1 LDKSYYIVVNIN
13 YTNKT
18 KANTITSIIA
28 LVPAHNESGSIR
40 DTIESLLSQT
50 RLPDEIVIIPN
61 GCTDDTADIAR
72 EYPVTVYELPK
83 LAHRKSEALN
93 RAWVKFGQSFDLVI
107 SMDADT
113 VFPSNAVADW
123 EQEFLTDED
132 FGGST
137 SKFTVQQPGFFGR
150 LQKAEYSSNIQMGLN
165 RGWTNVL
172 AGAGSAFSG
181 AAMRILASRIDRIG
195 PWSYE
200 SAVEDYEI
208 TYRLRELKLSTKVS
222 PTVRAYT
229 DGMKDLKSLWGQRM
243 KWQTGTLY
251 DLLRFGLNRLTL
263 HDWMSQA
270 KGLLI
275 PLIRLLWVGVMIL
288 AIALDSV
295 AFVWW
300 GWLIPL
306 LYIALNIK
314 STLRIPHRDKW
325 DMVLAV
331 TILPM
336 EFLQCIQGGWIFASW
351 IEVAKKAVTKK
362 ERDLWAAQYKAE
374 GI

>member
-1 LDKSYYIVVNIN
+1 MVMK
-13 YTNKT
+13 TNGG
-18 KANTITSIIA
+18 TSIIA

-40 DTIESLLSQT
+40 ATIESLLAQERT
-50 RLPDEIVIIPN
+50 LDQIVVIPN

-72 EYPVTVYELPK
+72 EYPVTVLELPK
-83 LAHRKSEALN
+83 LEHRKSEAMN
-93 RAWVKFGQSFDLVI
+93 RAWLEYGQHFDIVI
-107 SMDADT
+107 SVDADT
-113 VFPSNAVADW
+113 ILAPNAVHDW
-123 EQEFLTDED
+123 EQEFLADED

-137 SKFTVQQPGFFGR
+137 SKFTVQQSGFLGR
-150 LQKAEYSSNIQMGLN
+150 LQKAEYSSNIQQGLN

-181 AAMRILASRIDRIG
+181 AAMRLLASRPDRVG

-208 TYRLRELKLSTKVS
+208 TYRLRELRKSTVVS

-251 DLLRFGLNRLTL
+251 DLMRFGLNRLTM
-263 HDWMSQA
+263 HDWTSQA

-275 PLIRLLWVGVMIL
+275 PSIRVLWVLVMVL
-288 AIALDSV
+288 AVYFDAL
-295 AFVWW
+295 AFAWW

-306 LYIALNIK
+306 LYVALNVK
-314 STLRIPHRDKW
+314 SALRIPHRDKW
-325 DMVLAV
+325 DLVLAV
-331 TILPM
+331 TIIPM

-351 IEVAKKAVTKK
+351 VEVLRSSITRK

-374 GI
+374 GV